1 MTVKSME
8 EFMIQDKQAIDEAL
22 NCIQTDKYNNLWS
35 LCCNYIA
42 NDTSTNKNND
52 NYSSQLN
59 LIFIILY
66 STQSLKE
73 D

>member
-8 EFMIQDKQAIDEAL
+8 EFMLQDKQAIDEAL

-35 LCCNYIA
+35 LCCNHIA
-42 NDTSTNKNND
+42 NDTSTNQNND
-52 NYSSQLN
+52 NYSSQVN

-66 STQSLKE
+66 STQSPKE